1 MRNEAGFVFE
11 RKANT
16 RTVKLTMKKKV
27 KKIKKAVEKLLTDYS
42 EN

>member
-11 RKANT
+11 RKAHT

-27 KKIKKAVEKLLTDYS
+27 KKAVEKLLTDYS